1 MSGRLRYGYGYP
13 LKSGEGVSDI
23 TTFFEAYVAY
33 IERANT
39 DGADAFAFIP
49 CLFTRYSKVLQP
61 SREPAF
67 IIYDNYNV
75 RAELDGA
82 EPFVLSTYS
91 CKRYQTYKILN
102 G

>member
-1 MSGRLRYGYGYP
+1 MAGRIRYGFGYP

-39 DGADAFAFIP
+39 DGADSFAFIP

-61 SREPAF
+61 SRDPAF
-67 IIYDNYNV
+67 IIYDAYNV
-75 RAELDGA
+75 RADLDSA
-82 EPFVLSTYS
+82 EAVVLSTYS
-91 CKRYQTYKILN
+91 CKRYQTFQILN
-102 G
+102 A

>member
-13 LKSGEGVSDI
+13 LKSGEGVSNI
-23 TTFFEAYVAY
+23 TALFEAYVAY
-33 IERANT
+33 IERAED
-39 DGADAFAFIP
+39 DGAEVIPFVP
-49 CLFTRYSKVLQP
+49 CLFARYSLTLQP

-91 CKRYQTYKILN
+91 CKRYQTFQILN
-102 G
+102 A